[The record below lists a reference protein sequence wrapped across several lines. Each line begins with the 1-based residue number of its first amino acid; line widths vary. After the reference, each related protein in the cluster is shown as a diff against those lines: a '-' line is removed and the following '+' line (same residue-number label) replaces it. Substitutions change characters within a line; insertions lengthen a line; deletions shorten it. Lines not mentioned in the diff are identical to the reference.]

1 LKKRVTYRNREYIFE
16 ILPNG
21 DLSIDGEIFST
32 TVDQEINSVYKVT
45 VNDQTFTVE
54 VSSKDF
60 IIDGENVDIS
70 IKPFIPKRVINN
82 GSQKKKKINLKAPI
96 PGKIAQILVK
106 EGDTVDKNQELMIL
120 EAMKMRN
127 RIFSPD
133 KGKVKKICVKEN
145 SIVEQDQ
152 KLLEFETFSN

>member
-1 LKKRVTYRNREYIFE
+1 MNYRNHEYVFE

-21 DLSIDGEIFST
+21 DLSIDGEIFSA

-45 VNDQTFTVE
+45 VNNQTFTVE

-60 IIDGENVDIS
+60 IIDGENVDIT
-70 IKPFIPKRVINN
+70 IKPFIPKRIINN
-82 GSQKKKKINLKAPI
+82 GSQKKKNINLQAPI

-106 EGDTVDKNQELMIL
+106 EGDIVDKNQELMIL

-145 SIVEQDQ
+145 TIVEQDQ
-152 KLLEFETFSN
+152 KLLEFETSPN

>member
-1 LKKRVTYRNREYIFE
+1 MNYRNHEYVFE

-21 DLSIDGEIFST
+21 DLSIDGEIFSA

-45 VNDQTFTVE
+45 VNNQTFTVE

-60 IIDGENVDIS
+60 IIDGENVDIT
-70 IKPFIPKRVINN
+70 IKPFIPKRIINN
-82 GSQKKKKINLKAPI
+82 GSQKKKNINLQAPI
-96 PGKIAQILVK
+96 PGKIAQILVE
-106 EGDTVDKNQELMIL
+106 EGDIVDKNQELMIL

-145 SIVEQDQ
+145 TIVEQDQ
-152 KLLEFETFSN
+152 KLLEFETSPS

>member
-1 LKKRVTYRNREYIFE
+1 VNYRDHEYIFE

-21 DLSIDGEIFST
+21 DLSIDGEIFYA

-45 VNDQTFTVE
+45 VNNHTFTVE
-54 VSSKDF
+54 ASSKDF
-60 IIDGENVDIS
+60 IIDGENVEIS
-70 IKPFIPKRVINN
+70 IKPFISKRSITN
-82 GSQKKKKINLKAPI
+82 GSQRKKNINLKAPI

-106 EGDTVDKNQELMIL
+106 EGDIVDKNQELMIL

-145 SIVEQDQ
+145 TIVEQDQ
-152 KLLEFETFSN
+152 KLLEFETSPN

>member
-1 LKKRVTYRNREYIFE
+1 MKKRVTYRNHEYIFE

-32 TVDQEINSVYKVT
+32 SVDQEINSVYKVT
-45 VNDQTFTVE
+45 VNDHTFTVE

-60 IIDGENVDIS
+60 TIDGENVDIS

-133 KGKVKKICVKEN
+133 KGIVKKICVEEN
-145 SIVEQDQ
+145 TIVEQDQ
-152 KLLEFETFSN
+152 KLLEFEISPN

>member
-1 LKKRVTYRNREYIFE
+1 LKKRVTYRDHEYIFE

-21 DLSIDGEIFST
+21 DLSIDGEIFSAS
-32 TVDQEINSVYKVT
+32 VDQEINSVYKVT
-45 VNDQTFTVE
+45 VNNHTFTVE

-60 IIDGENVDIS
+60 TIDGENVDIS
-70 IKPFIPKRVINN
+70 IKPFIPKRSINN
-82 GSQKKKKINLKAPI
+82 GSQEKKNISLKAPI

-106 EGDTVDKNQELMIL
+106 EGDIVGKNQELMIL

-127 RIFSPD
+127 RIFSPN

-145 SIVEQDQ
+145 TFVEQDQ
-152 KLLEFETFSN
+152 KLLEFENSPD

>member
-1 LKKRVTYRNREYIFE
+1 MNYRNHEYVFE

-21 DLSIDGEIFST
+21 DLSIDGEIFSA

-45 VNDQTFTVE
+45 VNNQTFTVE

-60 IIDGENVDIS
+60 IIDGENVDIT
-70 IKPFIPKRVINN
+70 IKPFIPKRIINN
-82 GSQKKKKINLKAPI
+82 GSQKKKNINLQAPI
-96 PGKIAQILVK
+96 PGKIAQILVE
-106 EGDTVDKNQELMIL
+106 EGDIVDKNQELMIL

-145 SIVEQDQ
+145 TIVEQDQ
-152 KLLEFETFSN
+152 KLLEFETSPN